1 METHDGTP
9 AAEAAKRR
17 DLERR
22 VAALRRAAAVQP
34 DPFLGELGY
43 ALLELGGLLAGDPDR
58 HDESIGILGE
68 AADAYRDLLALH
80 GDVHLPGLAVALHR
94 QALSLGVV
102 GRREE
107 ARAAADAAVAA
118 LHRAIG
124 KGVVEDGRGE
134 LADALVNLGNQL
146 AETGRHHE
154 ALDRIT
160 EAVALRRS
168 LVDPATGAG
177 SGALASSLGDL
188 GIKLG
193 EMGRQPEAVDVLR
206 QAIGTYRDAAER
218 APGARTTGDTAEHA
232 AVAFAL
238 ARTLTGLGRTQ
249 EAGPYFAEATA
260 LRAEV
265 EAREPRATAFVDR
278 LLNLYGYGRG
288 RGGAGGGDMPGAR
301 DESGAGT
308 RTEPRDESVPEPPGE
323 ARTEPSVEPSTD
335 TRTEPS
341 TEPRSAAPA
350 DPLPD
355 IDRLNSRA
363 LALAEVG
370 RIDLAVATLDQAVA
384 LGRAAAAADGGGA
397 RAAVALARTLHN
409 LGLVRAWAGRR
420 AQALEAVDE
429 AVHLGRRLLVVAPDV
444 VRPLLAEAADSLGSR
459 LAVLGRH
466 RDAVAPATESV
477 ALYRQLAHTDP
488 LGYEGELA
496 RALNNLGIRLTDSD
510 RHAESLAVT
519 EQAVDIHRRLH
530 RREPEKQRDGLVHA
544 LSNLA
549 LRLARIER
557 ADEVAQPTA
566 EAVRLLG
573 PVERMH
579 PSNDTAALAESLA
592 WLAWYLRKRGHRDTA
607 RDAARTAEELRRLTA
622 KPGR

>member
-1 METHDGTP
+1 MATHDGTP
-9 AAEAAKRR
+9 ETEAARRR

-22 VAALRRAAAVQP
+22 VAALRRSAAAHP
-34 DPFLGELGY
+34 DAFLAQLGHT
-43 ALLELGGLLAGDPDR
+43 LLELGSLLAGDPDR
-58 HDESIGILGE
+58 HEESIGILGE

-107 ARAAADAAVAA
+107 ARAAADGAVGA

-154 ALDRIT
+154 ALDRVT
-160 EAVALRRS
+160 EAVAIRRS

-177 SGALASSLGDL
+177 AGALASALGDL

-193 EMGRQPEAVDVLR
+193 EMGRQTEAVDVLG
-206 QAIGTYRDAAER
+206 QAVTTYREAAER
-218 APGARTTGDTAEHA
+218 ALGPRTLGDTAEHA

-249 EAGPYFAEATA
+249 EAAPCFIEAAA
-260 LRAEV
+260 LRAEI
-265 EAREPRATAFVDR
+265 EAREPRATAFADH
-278 LLNLYGYGRG
+278 LLSGYGTG
-288 RGGAGGGDMPGAR
+288 RDGDAPRARTGAR
-301 DESGAGT
+301 A
-308 RTEPRDESVPEPPGE
+308 EPP
-323 ARTEPSVEPSTD
+323 AD
-335 TRTEPS
+335 
-341 TEPRSAAPA
+341 SAAP

-355 IDRLNSRA
+355 IARLNSRA

-370 RIDLAVATLDQAVA
+370 RVDLAVATLDQAIV
-384 LGRAAAAADGGGA
+384 LGRAAAADGSA
-397 RAAVALARTLHN
+397 RAAVALARTLHH

-420 AQALEAVDE
+420 AQALEAADE
-429 AVHLGRRLLVVAPDV
+429 AVHLGRRLLVAAPDV

-488 LGYEGELA
+488 LAYEGELA
-496 RALNNLGIRLTDSD
+496 RALNNLGIRFTDSD
-510 RHAESLAVT
+510 RHADSLAVT

-549 LRLARIER
+549 LRLARLER
-557 ADEVAQPTA
+557 ADEVAPPTA

-607 RDAARTAEELRRLTA
+607 RDAARTAEELRRLA
-622 KPGR
+622 SKPGR